1 MTRRLVL
8 GPDQIRAVRRDP
20 RFVAARRAEQSRPDP
35 GWRARG
41 RCLVLDPGTF
51 FPDAPEEAD
60 TAVAACRGC
69 PVAGPCLASALATA
83 EPEGVWGGTTPA
95 ERRAMRVVW
104 TGRC

>member
-8 GPDQIRAVRRDP
+8 APEQVRAVRRDP
-20 RFVAARRAEQSRPDP
+20 RFVAARRAEQGPSDP
-35 GWRARG
+35 LWRAQG
-41 RCLVLDPGTF
+41 RCLALDPGTF
-51 FPDAPEEAD
+51 FPDPPDSVDA
-60 TAVAACRGC
+60 AVRTCAAC
-69 PVAGPCLASALATA
+69 PVAGRCLAAALVNG